1 MTDHDHDDKNGV
13 SRRGVLGGTAVAGV
27 AALSAGGAYL
37 EFDEASERRGK
48 HRGQA
53 RRPR

>member
-1 MTDHDHDDKNGV
+1 MTEQEPEDKTSV

-27 AALSAGGAYL
+27 AALSGGGAYL
-37 EFDEASERRGK
+37 EFDEASERRGQ
-48 HRGQA
+48 HRGEA